1 MEQFI
6 EIWNAGGPML
16 WVLVLM
22 SAIGGFSFLERLLF
36 LHKSTVPRGKF
47 TRGLFNLVEKG
58 RVLEALT
65 VCQENP
71 GPIPPVLRA
80 GLLHFKEAP
89 EKIAAAMRE
98 AALLQV
104 PVLERRVSA
113 LNWIAKTAPL
123 VGLLGTMI
131 PLVRSF
137 ISMSDQG
144 PYASSDLFIG
154 EVGQALITTAAGLL
168 VAIMAMS
175 SWYWIDNRLRAL
187 LQDMEM
193 AASDLIQFRMQMEM
207 TQLEALSVPVSEE
220 AAE

>member
-1 MEQFI
+1 
-6 EIWNAGGPML
+6 ML

-22 SAIGGFSFLERLLF
+22 SVIGGFGFLERLLY
-36 LHKSTVPRGKF
+36 LHKSSLPRAKF
-47 TRGLFNLVEKG
+47 TRGLCNLVEKG

-71 GPIPPVLRA
+71 GPVPPVIRA
-80 GLLHFKEAP
+80 GLLHFKETP

-104 PVLERRVSA
+104 PLLERRVSS

-123 VGLLGTMI
+123 VGLLGTII

-137 ISMSDQG
+137 ISMSAQG

-154 EVGQALITTAAGLL
+154 EVGQALITTAAALF

-175 SWYWIDNRLRAL
+175 CWYCVDNRLRAVM
-187 LQDMEM
+187 QDMEM
-193 AASDLIQFRMQMEM
+193 AASDLVQFRLQMEIS
-207 TQLEALSVPVSEE
+207 QLEALAMPAE
-220 AAE
+220 AEADT